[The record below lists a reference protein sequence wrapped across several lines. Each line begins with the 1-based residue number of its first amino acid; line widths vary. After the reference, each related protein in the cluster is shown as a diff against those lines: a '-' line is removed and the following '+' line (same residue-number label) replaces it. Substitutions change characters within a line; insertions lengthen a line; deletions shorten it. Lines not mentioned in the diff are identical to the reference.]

1 MKPSKPKFNLDHRNY
16 GAWYISPKKWDK
28 RFQSLSDPKSIEM
41 VRARNLAK
49 KEKKNKSI
57 ISKDVL
63 PEVKVNISTS
73 KYILRYLERLCI
85 DIILK
90 VFFK

>member
-1 MKPSKPKFNLDHRNY
+1 MLYLKLFFIKVLPTKQEIKPSKPKFNLDHRNY
-16 GAWYISPKKWDK
+16 GAWYINPKKWDK

-63 PEVKVNISTS
+63 PEVKVNT
-73 KYILRYLERLCI
+73 YLLY
-85 DIILK
+85 LK
-90 VFFK
+90 